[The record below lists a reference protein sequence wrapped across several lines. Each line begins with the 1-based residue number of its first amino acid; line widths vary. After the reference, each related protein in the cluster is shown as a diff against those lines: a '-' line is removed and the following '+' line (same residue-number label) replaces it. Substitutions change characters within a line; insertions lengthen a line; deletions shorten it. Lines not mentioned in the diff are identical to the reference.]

1 MALLASMGPLGRE
14 ASLDFSAGVGAAHCG
29 KWVICH
35 NNPFHSKRGSRRLG
49 KWELMFGRKEGEHSG
64 RETWVPGHVGAC
76 QSCPHPLLV
85 IGISLEQRSAGLRQG
100 AGLLPGD
107 SATSAVPRALLRPAG
122 SGQLGGV
129 LWGRKSCFSRSGG
142 RDAFFNGCRVS
153 PHTVLGAVRSGSG
166 DLRVAQG

>member
-76 QSCPHPLLV
+76 QSRPHPLLV

-129 LWGRKSCFSRSGG
+129 MWGRAASAG
-142 RDAFFNGCRVS
+142 
-153 PHTVLGAVRSGSG
+153 LGAETLSLTGAGFHHTLFLER
-166 DLRVAQG
+166 